1 MLHNNVFPHNS
12 LFFRVLIT
20 RLIGKT
26 LTVPMG
32 YAVFLF
38 LQNKRKKNNK
48 KRLLKKFIKTSLIYF
63 YCFQKVF
70 FFLLQ
75 HAVYSAFV
83 CFPRSCQRIASKACL
98 IALTPP
104 SRCLL
109 ASLLHLSLFFS
120 LHKMQLTNKQEH
132 LIKLHCLK
140 ALYILEKSN

>member
-70 FFLLQ
+70 FF
-75 HAVYSAFV
+75 FTT
-83 CFPRSCQRIASKACL
+83 ACC
-98 IALTPP
+98 IF
-104 SRCLL
+104 RFCLL
-109 ASLLHLSLFFS
+109 SPIMLAYRFKGMPHSANPSIPLSACFSAPSLSLFFFTQDATY
-120 LHKMQLTNKQEH
+120 K
-132 LIKLHCLK
+132 
-140 ALYILEKSN
+140 